1 MACWS
6 CTLTPILPTLSPPF
20 SSFSSPSS
28 PSLFSQIVD
37 EGLNQPEVIL
47 EDDEP
52 EQEEEEEEP
61 KKGESTFMSRST
73 PFSCFLRLCLT
84 LVAHV

>member
-1 MACWS
+1 M
-6 CTLTPILPTLSPPF
+6 
-20 SSFSSPSS
+20 
-28 PSLFSQIVD
+28 D

-61 KKGESTFMSRST
+61 EKGESTLMSRST
-73 PFSCFLRLCLT
+73 SFSCLT
-84 LVAHV
+84 LVTRVKKLLEAVLETWE